1 MRNKGYITVFLSLVL
16 VAMLVVIYAV
26 IDISDRSNAKTKSYA
41 AVSSACSGELAAYNR
56 MVYDRY
62 HILLLDKNMSGHG
75 EGCMEQN
82 IKNSLE
88 YDLGDE
94 YSVDSVEISGMV
106 GIMDDDFSEFKTQ
119 IRDYIPYEAAEF
131 GLDKLMNRMQEK
143 EESIDKDTVDA
154 MDDDVDSHKTDKPA
168 STEDSTPEETTS
180 DESGS
185 DGSALDE
192 SEPVKD
198 PRETVKTYVDAGIE
212 QLIIPSDVEMSGRT
226 ADLSELPSEGK
237 PGIFLGNVNTDFDDY
252 NQLKLDLSP
261 EKGLLTDLGDDAMAI
276 AYAADNFS
284 CLTDK
289 KYDDTFFN
297 FEMEYL
303 IAGKDTDG
311 GNFKTVIDEILAIRL
326 GVNLAFLVTDS
337 AKMAELDGIAAAL
350 CIEFPPAQ
358 PVVKYL
364 LAGCW
369 AYIESVADCYLIVR
383 GHKIPYT
390 KDTTNWVT
398 DLESLGHLD
407 DLTQVS
413 DDETGLGYKEYLMLL
428 LMLHRDTIYYR
439 MSDLIELNVGIQAP
453 ELKFK
458 MKNAITAFGVNVDID
473 YKGSKF
479 HINEE
484 AGY

>member
-1 MRNKGYITVFLSLVL
+1 MKNKGYITVFLSLIL

-56 MVYDRY
+56 TVYDRY
-62 HILLLDKNMSGHG
+62 HILLLDKNMSGRG
-75 EGCMEQN
+75 EGCIEQN

-131 GLDKLMNRMQEK
+131 GLDKLLDGMKDK
-143 EESIDKDTVDA
+143 EESLDQETVDA
-154 MDDDVDSHKTDKPA
+154 MDKDVDSHKTD
-168 STEDSTPEETTS
+168 TS
-180 DESGS
+180 DNS
-185 DGSALDE
+185 DNHVAFTEGDNASEEGDQSD

-212 QLIIPSDVEMSGRT
+212 QLIMPADVEMSGRT

-237 PGIFLGNVNTDFDDY
+237 SGIFLGNINTDFDDY
-252 NQLKLDLSP
+252 NQMKLDLTP

-276 AYAADNFS
+276 AYAAENFS

-289 KYDDTFFN
+289 KYDDTYFN

-326 GVNLAFLVTDS
+326 GVNMAFLITDS

-407 DLTQVS
+407 ELTHVS
-413 DDETGLGYKEYLMLL
+413 EDETGLGYKEYLMLL

-439 MSDLIELNVGIQAP
+439 MSDLIELNVGIQSP
-453 ELKFK
+453 ELNFK
-458 MKNAITAFGVNVDID
+458 MKNAITAFGVNVDIG

-479 HINEE
+479 HIYEE